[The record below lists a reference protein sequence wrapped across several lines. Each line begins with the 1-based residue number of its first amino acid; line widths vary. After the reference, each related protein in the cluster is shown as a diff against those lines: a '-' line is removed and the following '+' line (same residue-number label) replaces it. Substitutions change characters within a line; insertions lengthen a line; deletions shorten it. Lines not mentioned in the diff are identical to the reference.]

1 MTRSIAEAAEA
12 VRSDPKRWRACV
24 YEATGTPLTERADTK
39 VYLYCLVKTAQEKFR
54 ERVAAL
60 EAAGYAR
67 DKKFRLGAGLVKL
80 DGDSG
85 SVWLAID
92 KR

>member
-1 MTRSIAEAAEA
+1 MIRSIAEASDA
-12 VRSDPKRWRACV
+12 VRADPKRWRACV
-24 YEATGTPLTERADTK
+24 YEATGTPVTERADTK

-54 ERVAAL
+54 ERVAHL